1 MQAMGKESVSLSEP
15 NEKKAMNKSI
25 MTSVAA
31 AVAALTV
38 TSCSTGTKVQSDTK
52 NGLTESEQIRSDK
65 SNLSNMD
72 FSNDEHEEYL
82 YLNQNEQQLVERN
95 NAFALSLFQ
104 KTAGMDSHVV
114 SPLSVTYL
122 MAMLAD
128 GADGHTR
135 TEMLKALGWDG
146 VKMEDVDALCRL
158 LMDKSGKLDPSTTI
172 RIANYIALNQKH
184 ALRDDYVTAIKQNYK
199 AGVESLDFT
208 SSRTTDIINGWCKK
222 QTDGMIPNII
232 DQVDASATLY
242 AMNAIFFNGSWT
254 EKFRKAETREEAFRG
269 YTRDVKRVQ
278 MMHQNTEFQYA
289 ETDSF
294 QAVTLPY
301 GNGSY
306 EMTVL
311 LPKNALSVKDMMSGL
326 TAETLDGLRYQM
338 DNCVVDLKLPRFT
351 TEYQTDLNDII
362 SSLGAPSMFSPMANF
377 SLMSSEQLYVS
388 KMLQKAKIE
397 VSEEGTKA
405 AAVTAAVM
413 MMTSLNP
420 PAPRHVSFH
429 ADHPFAY
436 FITQRGSGAVL
447 FIGQYTGN

>member
-1 MQAMGKESVSLSEP
+1 MGKESVSLSEP

-135 TEMLKALGWDG
+135 TEMLKALGWEG
-146 VKMEDVDALCRL
+146 AKMEDVDALCRL

-172 RIANYIALNQKH
+172 NIANYIALNREH
-184 ALRDDYVTAIKQNYK
+184 ELRSDYVSAVKQNYK
-199 AGVESLDFT
+199 AGVESLDFH
-208 SSRTTDIINGWCKK
+208 SSKTTDIINGWCKK
-222 QTDGMIPNII
+222 QTDGMIPKII
-232 DQVDASATLY
+232 DNVDPSATLY

-254 EKFRKAETREEAFRG
+254 EKFRKTETREEAFRG

-311 LPKNALSVKDMMSGL
+311 LPKNALSAKDMMSGL
-326 TAETLDGLRYQM
+326 TAEKLDGLRYQM

-420 PAPRHVSFH
+420 PVPRHVSFH